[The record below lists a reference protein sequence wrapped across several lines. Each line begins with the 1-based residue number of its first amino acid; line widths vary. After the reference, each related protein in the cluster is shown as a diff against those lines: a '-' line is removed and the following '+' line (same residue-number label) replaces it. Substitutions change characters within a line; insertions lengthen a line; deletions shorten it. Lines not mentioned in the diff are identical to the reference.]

1 LDANPI
7 PNWKLSGDMK
17 RPEGQKRSF
26 ADEVKSYEMK
36 TRNSDNNH
44 EVGFIRSSELLKPRY
59 GRNNEKAA

>member
-1 LDANPI
+1 
-7 PNWKLSGDMK
+7 MK